1 MQVLTILRKVFQQ
14 SYFGKIMW
22 HTIKI
27 YLSSYLCCMKKK
39 WSIAALFFLISV
51 SFCNAQQISKAEKN
65 QIKNI
70 KKNISY
76 LADDKLEGRRTG
88 SKGEQLAYEYI
99 IKNLKAAGINPLDKN
114 GNYLQSFSVN
124 EGKEIKNGT
133 SLKINLI
140 DYPLNKTFIPLAFSG
155 QTYNTTFSRGVCA
168 SYNLNEML
176 DANKTNPHYDLYNDL
191 YKIAKAEE
199 EKGKS
204 AVYFLASPGTNHSI
218 KFDEKD
224 KLTNLNIPVAII
236 ETTNTDLLKDMPT
249 VECEIMIAKK
259 IKTGH
264 NVVSFINNNAANTIV
279 LGAHYDHLGYG
290 EDHNSLYTGNS
301 PMIHNGADD
310 NASGT
315 AALLELGKWLK
326 KSTLKNYNYILVNF
340 SGEEL
345 GLYGSKYF
353 TDNAGINLSTINYMI
368 NMDMV
373 GRLNDST
380 HGITIG
386 GYGTSPTWGNI
397 IKKENEYFKI
407 NIDSSGTGPS
417 DNTSF
422 YKKDIPVLFFFTG
435 SHKDYHKPSDD
446 ADKINYV
453 GVTKIINYIKNL
465 ITETNNLPKLAFTKT
480 REVSM
485 GKSSFKVSLGIMPDY
500 TYSGSGVMVDGV
512 SENKPA
518 QKAGIKVGDV
528 LLQLG
533 ENKFTD
539 VQSYMGALN
548 KFEKGQTT
556 TIKIQRGKE
565 EIALPIT
572 F

>member
-1 MQVLTILRKVFQQ
+1 
-14 SYFGKIMW
+14 
-22 HTIKI
+22 
-27 YLSSYLCCMKKK
+27 MKKVY
-39 WSIAALFFLISV
+39 SV
-51 SFCNAQQISKAEKN
+51 LLMSLVFTGVCFAQKLSQTEKTVL
-65 QIKNI
+65 KNI

-88 SKGEQLAYEYI
+88 TKGEQLAYEYI
-99 IKNLKAAGINPLDKN
+99 IKKLKAASIAAFAND
-114 GNYLQSFSVN
+114 GNYLQNFTVN
-124 EGKEIKNGT
+124 EGKEIKAGT
-133 SLKINLI
+133 SLKINSI
-140 DYPLNKTFIPLAFSG
+140 DYVLNKTFLPLAFSG
-155 QTYNTTFSRGVCA
+155 QTYNTTFSRGTCA
-168 SYNLNEML
+168 TFNLNEL
-176 DANKTNPHYDLYNDL
+176 INANTNNPHYDLYADL
-191 YKIAKAEE
+191 YKNAKIEE
-199 EKGKS
+199 ENGKS
-204 AVYFLASPGTNHSI
+204 AVFFLATPNTKHNI
-218 KFDEKD
+218 KFEEKD
-224 KLTNLNIPVAII
+224 KLNNLNIPVAIL
-236 ETTNTDLLKDMPT
+236 ETDNKNLLKDNPT
-249 VECEIMIAKK
+249 VECNIIINKK
-259 IKTGH
+259 EKTGH
-264 NVVSFINNNAANTIV
+264 NIVSYINNNAANTII

-290 EDHNSLYTGNS
+290 EDHNSLYTGGT

-315 AALLELGKWLK
+315 AALIELGTWLK
-326 KSTLKNYNYILVNF
+326 TSTLKNYNYILINF

-345 GLYGSKYF
+345 GLYGSKFF
-353 TDNAGINLSTINYMI
+353 TDNAAIDLKTVNYMI

-397 IKKENEYFKI
+397 IKRENSYFKI

-417 DNTSF
+417 DHTSF
-422 YKKDIPVLFFFTG
+422 YRKDIPVLFFFTG
-435 SHKDYHKPSDD
+435 SHKDYHKPTDD
-446 ADKINYV
+446 ANKINYE
-453 GVTKIINYIKNL
+453 GVTKIIAYIKNI
-465 ITETNNLPKLAFTKT
+465 ITETNNLPKLSFSKT
-480 REVSM
+480 IEVSM

-500 TYSGSGVMVDGV
+500 TYSGTGVLVDGV

-533 ENKFTD
+533 SNTFTD

-556 TIKIQRGKE
+556 TIKVQRGKE
-565 EIALPIT
+565 EIILPIT